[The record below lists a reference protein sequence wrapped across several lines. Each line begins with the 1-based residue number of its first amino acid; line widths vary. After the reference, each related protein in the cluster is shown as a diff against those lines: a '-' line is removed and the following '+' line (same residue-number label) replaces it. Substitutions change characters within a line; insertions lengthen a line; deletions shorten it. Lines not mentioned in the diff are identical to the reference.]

1 MIAKCMDIDNEI
13 GGYNFDIPVLK
24 DTARAV
30 SEAKDSESMKSK
42 LISFLARENSRHFE
56 TPTVVAPRHDV

>member
-30 SEAKDSESMKSK
+30 SEVKDSESMKSK
-42 LISFLARENSRHFE
+42 LISLLA
-56 TPTVVAPRHDV
+56 

>member
-1 MIAKCMDIDNEI
+1 MDIDNEI

-30 SEAKDSESMKSK
+30 SEVKDSESMKSK
-42 LISFLARENSRHFE
+42 LISFLARETSRHFE
-56 TPTVVAPRHDV
+56 TLTLVAPRHDV